1 MEDYITKQCPHCNQW
16 VYLPK
21 QEFNCKIYRHGI
33 LKSNYT
39 QIDPHLPKDVCDK
52 LKQNDVRTITIETGI
67 QNSGLAL
74 VLIFNPKVFLNKIIN
89 SSSTTAFQPSFI
101 ILCIASF
108 QYLFL

>member
-39 QIDPHLPKDVCDK
+39 QIDPHLPKDICDK
-52 LKQNDVRTITIETGI
+52 LKQNDLIYGCGKPFQIIMSGDKYLIEKCDYI
-67 QNSGLAL
+67 
-74 VLIFNPKVFLNKIIN
+74 
-89 SSSTTAFQPSFI
+89 
-101 ILCIASF
+101 
-108 QYLFL
+108 